1 MMTREQYVEQ
11 MKKQLDEWN
20 AKLGQWEQE
29 VQKAQSNVKVQY
41 EAQIKA
47 LEKQRD
53 EAVKRLNE
61 TRDASQAAW
70 MEASK
75 GAESA
80 WKTMQASF
88 DKAWAEFHKSKK

>member
-1 MMTREQYVEQ
+1 MNREEYVER
-11 MKKQLDEWN
+11 MKKQIDEWN
-20 AKLGQWEQE
+20 AKLGKWGVE

>member
-1 MMTREQYVEQ
+1 MNREEYVER
-11 MKKQLDEWN
+11 MKKQIDEWN
-20 AKLGQWEQE
+20 AKLADWQTE
-29 VQKAQSNVKVQY
+29 VQKAQANVKVQY

-70 MEASK
+70 TEVSK

-80 WKTMQASF
+80 WKSMQSSF
-88 DKAWAEFHKSKK
+88 EKAWGEFHKKKP